1 MMSNDVSQKKGDVDP
16 GFPRLVGRRE
26 MARLLAV
33 SERSVTNYL
42 RLGMPSLI
50 LGGRRLF
57 DPHEVM
63 AWIRGR
69 QQQQKPAE

>member
-1 MMSNDVSQKKGDVDP
+1 MMTKNA
-16 GFPRLVGRRE
+16 GFDRAESAAQAPLLVGRRE
-26 MARLLAV
+26 LARLLSV

-57 DPHEVM
+57 DPHEVV
-63 AWIRGR
+63 AWIR

>member
-1 MMSNDVSQKKGDVDP
+1 MSNDVWQKKGDVDP

-33 SERSVTNYL
+33 SERSLTNYL
-42 RLGMPSLI
+42 GLGMPSLI

-57 DPHEVM
+57 DPYEVM